1 LYLYKKQLNMFQ
13 ASDPPK
19 SEEIQYGGDPND
31 PKSKLDFVTSQKAL
45 SEYSNRV
52 LQTLTQTRERVFEIQ
67 STIINS
73 VPAITRL
80 GGQIQDVS
88 KTISEVALA
97 SRRNVIASE
106 KDIEGLFAVT
116 QVLGGTV
123 ESLANAFLDVGRG
136 IETIPEELEKS
147 VEYIQSIGGNARSI
161 MADVTKNMG
170 VMNRFQFNEGVQ
182 GLTKMAAQASML
194 RFDMT
199 KTFEF
204 AENLYKPEEAI
215 KVAAAFQRMGVAIGG
230 LGDPLQLMNQSI
242 NDPSGLQDSLVEV
255 SKQFTYLDKQTNTFK
270 ISRQGVLI
278 LKELG
283 EQAGIDAK
291 EMMKMGLAAAEL
303 DQRLSAINEAGL
315 TITSEEDKQYLA
327 NIAKM
332 KDGKYTV
339 ELVDEQGKKDT
350 KNLSDITQKEFD
362 KLIKEQ
368 REGPK
373 GLEETARAALRLDE
387 IVQKDINAIRQAV
400 VGGALGT
407 NLFQSLNED
416 IRKITDTFS
425 RRISKSIKPED
436 VTGDMNEIFKT
447 IGGDIRKILTEGVT
461 KPEDIF
467 KILMEGKE
475 EQLTE
480 YGAKKLEGILDGGK
494 EMLADLAKKYA
505 ESNIGQFFSGT
516 KTSNTTGTNSSQP
529 VTSGGI
535 SVGGIGGNEGNGGTT
550 TNPVLNPTTR
560 RTDVNFDGGI
570 DINVKFGNVPVG
582 LTPQQRDEAIK
593 MITESFKTLDFQNYI
608 KNLVNPLSPV
618 KT

>member
-1 LYLYKKQLNMFQ
+1 MFQ

>member
-1 LYLYKKQLNMFQ
+1 MFQ

-31 PKSKLDFVTSQKAL
+31 PKGKLDFLTSQKAL

-67 STIINS
+67 TTVINS

-80 GGQIQDVS
+80 GGKIQDVS

-136 IETIPEELEKS
+136 IETIPEELGKS

-170 VMNRFQFNEGVQ
+170 VMNRFQFSEGVQ

-199 KTFEF
+199 KTFAF
-204 AENLYKPEEAI
+204 AEELYKPEKAI
-215 KVAAAFQRMGVAIGG
+215 EVAAAFQRMGVAIGG

-255 SKQFTYLDKQTNTFK
+255 SKQFTYLDQQTKTFK

-283 EQAGIDAK
+283 QQAGIDAG

-303 DQRLSAINEAGL
+303 DQRLSSINEAGL
-315 TITSEEDKQYLA
+315 TIAKEEDKQYLA

-332 KDGKYTV
+332 GEKGQYTV
-339 ELVDEQGKKDT
+339 EIVDERGERQT

-373 GLEETARAALRLDE
+373 GLEETARAALRLDQ
-387 IVQKDINAIRQAV
+387 IMTNDIQAIRNSV
-400 VGGALGT
+400 VGGVLGAD
-407 NLFQSLNED
+407 LFQSLNED
-416 IRKITDTFS
+416 IRNITETFT
-425 RRISKSIKPED
+425 RQISKSIKPED
-436 VTGDMNEIFKT
+436 VTGNMNDIFKT

-494 EMLADLAKKYA
+494 DMLKQLAEKYA
-505 ESNIGQFFSGT
+505 DSNINQFFTGT
-516 KTSNTTGTNSSQP
+516 KTSNTTGANSNQP

-550 TNPVLNPTTR
+550 TNPVLNQTTR

-582 LTPQQRDEAIK
+582 LTPQQREESIK

-608 KNLVNPLSPV
+608 KNLVNPISPV